1 MLLARAEQHGKP
13 HPVQDQIG
21 NYVAARDVSGID
33 RVDKWSPLLR
43 EYRIW
48 LIAVDSFFILRST
61 TVSVVNNLGAP
72 HPSADKSPWMS
83 WDYRRLVGKFKEHRQ
98 LAGKYTRN
106 YAALCR

>member
-21 NYVAARDVSGID
+21 NDVAARDVSGID

-61 TVSVVNNLGAP
+61 TIQVVNSLDFRQL
-72 HPSADKSPWMS
+72 ADRP
-83 WDYRRLVGKFKEHRQ
+83 KEHRQ
-98 LAGKYTRN
+98 LVGKYTGN
-106 YAALCR
+106 YTDLCG